1 MFYWLFT
8 EGRSLALITVL
19 PLTCLGLALPIV
31 YAVTAGVGVRRTDE
45 AMPIKRG
52 RLLRVLAHLTLS
64 TALCAIFILVLGE
77 TAVQRGR
84 NTISQPPLR
93 LLVGALTNMD
103 AQRVLWFGIG
113 MTGVILVANLLLSGQ
128 LKPGSAFREW
138 IDSLRSPK
146 RRRGEAGSSH
156 FCTPREY
163 KRYRRPDKEGVI
175 FLGAFW
181 GERSLRLD
189 AGQGQFCLSGED
201 SARGILTLGGPGS
214 GKSQAVILPVIADRM
229 QAGHSLII
237 ADPQGEL
244 TAHILRFAVI
254 TGHTMVKL
262 HN

>member
-8 EGRSLALITVL
+8 EGRSLAIVTVL
-19 PLTCLGLALPIV
+19 PLICLGLAFPIV

-45 AMPIKRG
+45 TLPIKRG
-52 RLLRVLAHLTLS
+52 RLLRVLAHLALS
-64 TALCAIFILVLGE
+64 AALCSLFVLGLGE

-84 NTISQPPLR
+84 NTVSQPLLR
-93 LLVGALTNMD
+93 LLVGAPTSMD
-103 AQRVLWFGIG
+103 AQRILWFSIG
-113 MTGVILVANLLLSGQ
+113 MAGLILVANLLLSGQ

-181 GERSLRLD
+181 GERSVRLD
-189 AGQGQFCLSGED
+189 AGQ
-201 SARGILTLGGPGS
+201 
-214 GKSQAVILPVIADRM
+214 
-229 QAGHSLII
+229 
-237 ADPQGEL
+237 
-244 TAHILRFAVI
+244 
-254 TGHTMVKL
+254 
-262 HN
+262 